1 MSQIY
6 NVIKKPL
13 LTEKGTDLKEGMNKY
28 LFEIDRRANK
38 IEVKSA
44 VEKIFNVKVDAVHTI
59 SVKGKNKRVGRSF
72 GKESNWKKA
81 IVTLRAGEK
90 IEIIEGV

>member
-1 MSQIY
+1 MSQLY